1 MDEDLSLESLFINTL
16 SHEIFSPINL
26 RTLSPSFVVDNP
38 LFYDPNLDGFTVYPN
53 PSFDLS
59 MPLDY
64 EIASSPPPFMLNYDY
79 EEFNQEFA

>member
-1 MDEDLSLESLFINTL
+1 M
-16 SHEIFSPINL
+16 
-26 RTLSPSFVVDNP
+26 VDSP

-64 EIASSPPPFMLNYDY
+64 EIASSPSLFILNYVLRFSNHEMDILQKIY
-79 EEFNQEFA
+79 ENIDSCIK